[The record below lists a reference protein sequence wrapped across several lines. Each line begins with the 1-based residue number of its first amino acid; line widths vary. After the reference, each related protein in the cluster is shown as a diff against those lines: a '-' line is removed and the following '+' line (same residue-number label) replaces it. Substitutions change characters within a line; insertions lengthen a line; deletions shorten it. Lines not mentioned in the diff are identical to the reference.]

1 MKIINIIKIFSKK
14 QIIFVSSIILFL
26 LILIFLYLFYP
37 KIKVENPLKKLGKEY
52 YENYYYIQLDDSYE
66 LRKEFLS
73 NYKDSGLKINLNT
86 LRNYKDISSKRYK
99 NCNWD
104 KTMIIVYPEE
114 PYKVNNY
121 RVEVELD
128 CN

>member
-1 MKIINIIKIFSKK
+1 MKIINIIKNFSKK